1 MALQFTTVQRAS
13 KRSIRLRWSQQF
25 LPLVNSTWQL
35 GS

>member
-1 MALQFTTVQRAS
+1 MALQLTTVQRVS
-13 KRSIRLRWSQQF
+13 RRLIRLRWSQQF